1 MSPEVAAEVLEEIRL
16 IREIIAE
23 IREDLRPLPKISLK
37 EQNRRSR
44 ERFEAMM
51 RDWQERYQ

>member
-1 MSPEVAAEVLEEIRL
+1 MNPAVAAEILEEVRL
-16 IREIIAE
+16 IREILARITDDSRRA
-23 IREDLRPLPKISLK
+23 K
-37 EQNRRSR
+37 ELTPQEKSRRSR